1 MLIPAARLSAW
12 GHCTLAPRV
21 GTVVRRVGTFGR
33 AACSVAAMFNCEAR
47 SVVQRVRSCMH
58 VRSCSAFNRA
68 ARSITR
74 HVQSRCAF
82 ECGPR
87 SNVARVRTWPAFGR
101 GPMVHRRRPRSIVA
115 AFNRAA
121 RSIVQRVQSCSA
133 FNHAPRSIALRVRM
147 WGTPG
152 PESRSDSEAGARM
165 SQDLNAECVAGSAGT
180 TR

>member
-33 AACSVAAMFNCEAR
+33 AACSVAATFNCEAR
-47 SVVQRVRSCMH
+47 SVVQRVRSC
-58 VRSCSAFNRA
+58 SAFGRAAACAFSRA

-101 GPMVHRRRPRSIVA
+101 
-115 AFNRAA
+115 AA
-121 RSIVQRVQSCSA
+121 RSISQRVQSRSRTSPCRSGQGLCPSVSGVNSA
-133 FNHAPRSIALRVRM
+133 CGYVRARQQVLFGSKQTGDTERKH
-147 WGTPG
+147 GTYTDAYISPI
-152 PESRSDSEAGARM
+152 PATA
-165 SQDLNAECVAGSAGT
+165 
-180 TR
+180 